1 MKSRRTKALA
11 IPYRVKQA
19 VFERDKGQCI
29 VCGAPGL
36 PEAHYIPRSKGGLGI
51 EQNIVTLCRSC
62 HNRYDQT
69 EDRPYIRKQIMAY
82 LSEKYKNWDETSLY
96 YAKERL

>member
-1 MKSRRTKALA
+1 MKSRRTKALE
-11 IPYRVKQA
+11 IPKSVKRS
-19 VFERDKGQCI
+19 VYDRDNGMCI
-29 VCGAPGL
+29 LCGAPGI

-69 EDRPYIRKQIMAY
+69 ADRSYIRKQIMAY